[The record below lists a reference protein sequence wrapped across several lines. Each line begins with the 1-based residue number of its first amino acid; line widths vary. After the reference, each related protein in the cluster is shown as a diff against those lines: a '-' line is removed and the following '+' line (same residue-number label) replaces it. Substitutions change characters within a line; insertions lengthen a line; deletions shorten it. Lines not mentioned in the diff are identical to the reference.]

1 MSAGIG
7 IADFIFIQ
15 MDDRRW
21 DVFRESYLVTE
32 DNKEDFLYV
41 GDVFNRYNALV
52 KKLREQDPD
61 FSQWSSYQDDKSRCF
76 YNVRLD
82 LPDAENRLLV
92 MEQEYNSMD
101 HDDMHTYIDS
111 FKYIRDTSKILKMA
125 EAIEEAMS
133 SPEDLDLADD
143 LLVDVWYV
151 ID

>member
-32 DNKEDFLYV
+32 DNKDDLLYV
-41 GDVFNRYNALV
+41 KDVFDRYRNLMKNLCAQGPWPY
-52 KKLREQDPD
+52 K
-61 FSQWSSYQDDKSRCF
+61 QDDDSRCF
-76 YNVRLD
+76 YSVRLD

-92 MEQEYNSMD
+92 MEQEYNSMN
-101 HDDMHTYIDS
+101 HDDLHEYVDN
-111 FKYIRDTSKILKMA
+111 FNYVRDPSKILKMA
-125 EAIEEAMS
+125 ELIEEAMND
-133 SPEDLDLADD
+133 PEELDTEDD
-143 LLVDVWYV
+143 LLVDLWYT

>member
-32 DNKEDFLYV
+32 DNKEDLLHAE
-41 GDVFNRYNALV
+41 DVFSRYYALV
-52 KKLREQDPD
+52 KRLREQDPY
-61 FSQWSSYQDDKSRCF
+61 FSQWRYHQDDKSKCF
-76 YNVRLD
+76 YNVRLG

-101 HDDMHTYIDS
+101 HDDLHFYVDV
-111 FKYIRDTSKILKMA
+111 FKYVHEISKILKMA
-125 EAIEEAMS
+125 EAVEKAMITPEELD
-133 SPEDLDLADD
+133 PEDDLFVD
-143 LLVDVWYV
+143 LWYS
-151 ID
+151 IK

>member
-32 DNKEDFLYV
+32 DNKDDLLHV
-41 GDVFNRYNALV
+41 KDVFDRYRVLMKNLCAQGPWPY
-52 KKLREQDPD
+52 EQDD
-61 FSQWSSYQDDKSRCF
+61 ESKCF

-82 LPDAENRLLV
+82 LPDAKDRLLV
-92 MEQEYNSMD
+92 MEQEYNSMN
-101 HDDMHTYIDS
+101 HDDLHEYIDS
-111 FKYIRDTSKILKMA
+111 FRYVRDTSKILKMA
-125 EAIEEAMS
+125 ELIEEAMND
-133 SPEDLDLADD
+133 PEELDTEDD
-143 LLVDVWYV
+143 LLVDLWYA

>member
-32 DNKEDFLYV
+32 DNKDDLLYV
-41 GDVFNRYNALV
+41 KDIFDRYRNLMKNLCAQGPWPY
-52 KKLREQDPD
+52 EQDND
-61 FSQWSSYQDDKSRCF
+61 SKCI

-82 LPDAENRLLV
+82 LPDAEDRLLI
-92 MEQEYNSMD
+92 MEQEYQSMN
-101 HDDMHTYIDS
+101 HDGLHDYVDS
-111 FKYIRDTSKILKMA
+111 FKYVRDTSKILKMA
-125 EAIEEAMS
+125 ELIEEAMND
-133 SPEDLDLADD
+133 PEELDTEDD
-143 LLVDVWYV
+143 LLVDLWYT

>member
-32 DNKEDFLYV
+32 DNKEDLLHV
-41 GDVFNRYNALV
+41 KDVFDRYRNLMKNLCAQGPWPY
-52 KKLREQDPD
+52 EQD
-61 FSQWSSYQDDKSRCF
+61 DDSKCI

-82 LPDAENRLLV
+82 LPDAEDRLLI
-92 MEQEYNSMD
+92 MEQEYQSMN
-101 HDDMHTYIDS
+101 HDGLHDYVDS
-111 FKYIRDTSKILKMA
+111 FKYVRDISKILEMA
-125 EAIEEAMS
+125 EAVEEAMND
-133 SPEDLDLADD
+133 PEELDTEDD
-143 LLVDVWYV
+143 LLVDLWYT